1 MEYNQDLTTA
11 YVTVKVNGGTNVLR
25 NIFHFNSEAIED
37 AFRNEFN
44 DIARLTDFVAVSAA
58 QVGASISYADER
70 AVLML
75 GLSLNI
81 ECDESNNNFDYAES
95 LLSIVYPEQFV
106 KELSQATT
114 IESLI
119 PHVVA
124 KALHDLSEG
133 DDLSGKKA
141 TKAIQSL
148 NGLTNKIPT
157 SIEVGICVV
166 VTFE

>member
-44 DIARLTDFVAVSAA
+44 DMARLTDFVAVSAA
-58 QVGASISYADER
+58 QTGASISYVNER
-70 AVLML
+70 AVLTL
-75 GLSLNI
+75 GLVLDI
-81 ECDESNNNFDYAES
+81 ECDESSNNFDYAKS

-119 PHVVA
+119 PHAVT
-124 KALHDLSEG
+124 KALYDLAEG
-133 DDLSGKKA
+133 NETIDYEGIETEIEIKP
-141 TKAIQSL
+141 TK
-148 NGLTNKIPT
+148 
-157 SIEVGICVV
+157 
-166 VTFE
+166 

>member
-1 MEYNQDLTTA
+1 MERNQELTIA
-11 YVTVKVNGGTNVLR
+11 YMTVKVNGGANVLR

-44 DIARLTDFVAVSAA
+44 DMARLTDFVAVGAT
-58 QVGASISYADER
+58 QTGASISYLNER

-75 GLSLNI
+75 GLSLDI
-81 ECDESNNNFDYAES
+81 ERDESSNNFDYAKS

-119 PHVVA
+119 PHAVT
-124 KALHDLSEG
+124 KAVHDLAEG
-133 DDLSGKKA
+133 DESIDYEG
-141 TKAIQSL
+141 
-148 NGLTNKIPT
+148 
-157 SIEVGICVV
+157 IEVDVDIKSAK
-166 VTFE
+166 